1 MLASCALSPMDIKFK
16 YILFAIFQ
24 RWVQTTSTNTD
35 DNGRN
40 RSWHT
45 LAVKWLLNFLD
56 LSAEWCI
63 FQHFLRGS
71 QKKLKTYFV
80 PRFFCRTMDH
90 QAINSLRRPL
100 KNRIEETTAIAG
112 GISTRAIGWK
122 LDSHRN
128 QDTAVAVGY
137 SFRKSFDIFGQLVI
151 SQV

>member
-1 MLASCALSPMDIKFK
+1 
-16 YILFAIFQ
+16 
-24 RWVQTTSTNTD
+24 
-35 DNGRN
+35 
-40 RSWHT
+40 
-45 LAVKWLLNFLD
+45 
-56 LSAEWCI
+56 
-63 FQHFLRGS
+63 
-71 QKKLKTYFV
+71 
-80 PRFFCRTMDH
+80 MDH